1 MYLLPDEYNKVFLV
15 FFIIFIIGMVF
26 SFENKEYILS
36 KNPEFTDFFNL
47 LDEFIEYLKQYY
59 LDIIETFTPKQK

>member
-1 MYLLPDEYNKVFLV
+1 
-15 FFIIFIIGMVF
+15 MVLG
-26 SFENKEYILS
+26 FENKEYILNQ
-36 KNPEFTDFFNL
+36 NPEFTDFFNL

>member
-1 MYLLPDEYNKVFLV
+1 
-15 FFIIFIIGMVF
+15 MVF

-36 KNPEFTDFFNL
+36 KNSEFTDFFNL
-47 LDEFIEYLKQYY
+47 LDEFVEYLKQYY